1 MTRQHSTQPDPK
13 LDLVLERTIDVPP
26 ALVWQAWTQP
36 EHIKHWLTP
45 APWQTVRCDVDLR
58 PGGRFR
64 FVMRSP
70 EGEEHTHDCCYL
82 EIVEGSRL
90 VWTNALL
97 PGFRP
102 AAAATYRPS
111 PPSSAS
117 NPTTRARATRPPPCM
132 ARRPAAASTATWVST
147 TAGAR
152 RWTSWWRT
160 PGICSRQA
168 EYRPPQ
174 KKALRWR
181 AFSWAA
187 RHYPA
192 ACANFFRAVMPP
204 GVKYTELLPLVFSS
218 QSDSCM
224 YIKSEGRY
232 PPPTTAR

>member
-58 PGGRFR
+58 PRGRFR

-102 AAAATYRPS
+102 AGGGGDV
-111 PPSSAS
+111 
-117 NPTTRARATRPPPCM
+117 
-132 ARRPAAASTATWVST
+132 PAF
-147 TAGAR
+147 TAGHPH
-152 RWTSWWRT
+152 RT
-160 PGICSRQA
+160 PRPGHALHGHRHAWHAGRLPPAQRHGFPRRLGRGA
-168 EYRPPQ
+168 GPAGGARPEYAAGKLNTGRLRKKPSAGGLFRGPPDIIQRP
-174 KKALRWR
+174 
-181 AFSWAA
+181 
-187 RHYPA
+187 
-192 ACANFFRAVMPP
+192 V
-204 GVKYTELLPLVFSS
+204 
-218 QSDSCM
+218 
-224 YIKSEGRY
+224 
-232 PPPTTAR
+232 PTSFVP

>member
-102 AAAATYRPS
+102 AGGGGDVPAFTAVIRIEPHDQG
-111 PPSSAS
+111 
-117 NPTTRARATRPPPCM
+117 TRY
-132 ARRPAAASTATWVST
+132 TATAMHGT
-147 TAGAR
+147 QAGCRQHSDMGFHDGWGAALDQLVAHAR
-152 RWTSWWRT
+152 NMQ
-160 PGICSRQA
+160 QA
-168 EYRPPQ
+168 
-174 KKALRWR
+174 
-181 AFSWAA
+181 S
-187 RHYPA
+187 
-192 ACANFFRAVMPP
+192 
-204 GVKYTELLPLVFSS
+204 
-218 QSDSCM
+218 
-224 YIKSEGRY
+224 
-232 PPPTTAR
+232 